1 MTFEEVF
8 FYILAAGAI
17 VSALLV
23 ITRRNPINS
32 VIYLVLNF
40 FFLAALYLTLKAQF
54 IAIIQILVYAGAIM
68 VLFMFV
74 IMLLNLGDDKR
85 LTDRVTWK
93 QIVAI
98 GLSLAFVMQVIY
110 IVGFGEIDGMN
121 TISAK
126 AVEIGTVEYI
136 GKELFSHYVL
146 PIEAISVLIVL
157 AVVGAIVLA
166 KRKLD

>member
-8 FYILAAGAI
+8 FYFLAAGAI

-23 ITRRNPINS
+23 ITRKNPINS
-32 VIYLVLNF
+32 VIFLVLNF

-74 IMLLNLGDDKR
+74 IMLLNLGDEKQ

-98 GLSLAFVMQVIY
+98 GLSLAFVMQVLY
-110 IVGFGEIDGMN
+110 IVGFGETAEME
-121 TISAK
+121 TMSAK
-126 AVEIGTVEYI
+126 AVDIGTVEYI
-136 GKELFSHYVL
+136 GKELFSQYVL
-146 PIEAISVLIVL
+146 PIEAISVLIVA

-166 KRKLD
+166 KRKFE

>member
-1 MTFEEVF
+1 MTVEEVF
-8 FYILAAGAI
+8 FYVLAAGAI

-32 VIYLVLNF
+32 VIFLVLNF

-74 IMLLNLGDDKR
+74 IMLLNLGDEKR

-93 QIVAI
+93 QLVAI
-98 GLSLAFVMQVIY
+98 GLSLAFVLQVLY
-110 IVGFGEIDGMN
+110 IVGFGETADME
-121 TISAK
+121 TMAES

-136 GKELFSHYVL
+136 GKELFSQYVL
-146 PIEAISVLIVL
+146 PIEAISVLIVA

-166 KRKLD
+166 KRKFD

>member
-8 FYILAAGAI
+8 FYTLAAGAVI
-17 VSALLV
+17 SALLV

-32 VIYLVLNF
+32 VIFLVLNF

-74 IMLLNLGDDKR
+74 IMLLNLGDEKS

-98 GLSLAFVMQVIY
+98 GLSLAFVMQILY
-110 IVGFGEIDGMN
+110 IVGFGETADM
-121 TISAK
+121 TAISAD
-126 AVEIGTVEYI
+126 AVNIGTVEYI
-136 GKELFSHYVL
+136 GREMFSHYVL
-146 PIEAISVLIVL
+146 PIEAISVLIVA

-166 KRKLD
+166 KRKFD

>member
-1 MTFEEVF
+1 MTLEEVF
-8 FYILAAGAI
+8 FYFLAAGAI

-32 VIYLVLNF
+32 VIFLVLNF

-74 IMLLNLGDDKR
+74 IMLLNLGDEKR

-98 GLSLAFVMQVIY
+98 GLSLAFVMQVLY
-110 IVGFGEIDGMN
+110 IVGFGETADMK
-121 TISAK
+121 TMSAK
-126 AVEIGTVEYI
+126 AVDIGTVENI
-136 GKELFSHYVL
+136 GMELFSYYVL
-146 PIEAISVLIVL
+146 PIEAISVLLVA

-166 KRKLD
+166 KRKFD

>member
-1 MTFEEVF
+1 MTFAEVL

-17 VSALLV
+17 ISGLLV

-74 IMLLNLGDDKR
+74 IMLLNLGDEKR
-85 LTDRVTWK
+85 LTDRVSWK

-98 GLSLAFVMQVIY
+98 GLSLAFVMQVLY
-110 IVGFGEIDGMN
+110 IVGFGETADY
-121 TISAK
+121 TELAAD
-126 AVEIGTVEYI
+126 AVSIGTVEYI
-136 GKELFSHYVL
+136 GKELFSRYVL
-146 PIEAISVLIVL
+146 PIEAVSVLLVA
-157 AVVGAIVLA
+157 AVVSAVVLA

>member
-1 MTFEEVF
+1 MTLEEVF
-8 FYILAAGAI
+8 FYFLAAGAI

-32 VIYLVLNF
+32 VIFLVLNF

-54 IAIIQILVYAGAIM
+54 ISIIQILVYAGAIM

-74 IMLLNLGDDKR
+74 IMLLNLGDEKR

-98 GLSLAFVMQVIY
+98 GLSLAFVMQVLY
-110 IVGFGEIDGMN
+110 IVGFGETADMK
-121 TISAK
+121 TMSAK
-126 AVEIGTVEYI
+126 AVDIGTVENI
-136 GKELFSHYVL
+136 GMELFSYYVL
-146 PIEAISVLIVL
+146 PIEAISVLLVA

-166 KRKLD
+166 KRKFD

>member
-8 FYILAAGAI
+8 FYTLAAGAI
-17 VSALLV
+17 ISALLV

-32 VIYLVLNF
+32 VIFLVLNF
-40 FFLAALYLTLKAQF
+40 FFLATLYLTLKAQF

-74 IMLLNLGDDKR
+74 IMLLNLGDEKR

-98 GLSLAFVMQVIY
+98 GLSLAFVMQVLY
-110 IVGFGEIDGMN
+110 IVGFGETADMT
-121 TISAK
+121 TISAD
-126 AVEIGTVEYI
+126 AVNIGTVEYI
-136 GKELFSHYVL
+136 GRELFSRYVL
-146 PIEAISVLIVL
+146 PIEAISVMIVA

-166 KRKLD
+166 KRKFE

>member
-8 FYILAAGAI
+8 FYFLAAGAI

-32 VIYLVLNF
+32 VIFLVLNF

-74 IMLLNLGDDKR
+74 IMLLNLGDEKR

-93 QIVAI
+93 QFVAI
-98 GLSLAFVMQVIY
+98 GLSLAFVMQVLY
-110 IVGFGEIDGMN
+110 IVGFGETAEMK
-121 TISAK
+121 TMSAK
-126 AVEIGTVEYI
+126 AVDIGTVEYI
-136 GKELFSHYVL
+136 GKELFSYYVL
-146 PIEAISVLIVL
+146 PIEAISVLIVA

-166 KRKLD
+166 KRKFD

>member
-8 FYILAAGAI
+8 FYFLAAGAI

-23 ITRRNPINS
+23 ITRKNPINS
-32 VIYLVLNF
+32 VIFLVLNF

-74 IMLLNLGDDKR
+74 IMLLNLGDEKR

-98 GLSLAFVMQVIY
+98 GLSLAFVMQVLY
-110 IVGFGEIDGMN
+110 IVGFGETAEME
-121 TISAK
+121 TMSAK
-126 AVEIGTVEYI
+126 AVDIGTVEYI
-136 GKELFSHYVL
+136 GKELFSQYVL
-146 PIEAISVLIVL
+146 PIEAISVLIVA

-166 KRKLD
+166 KRKFE

>member
-1 MTFEEVF
+1 MTLEEVF
-8 FYILAAGAI
+8 FYFLAAGAI

-74 IMLLNLGDDKR
+74 IMLLNLGDEKR

-98 GLSLAFVMQVIY
+98 GLSLAFVMQVLY
-110 IVGFGEIDGMN
+110 IVGFGETADMK
-121 TISAK
+121 TISAQ
-126 AVEIGTVEYI
+126 AVDIGTVENI

-146 PIEAISVLIVL
+146 PIEAISVLLVA

-166 KRKLD
+166 KRKFD

>member
-1 MTFEEVF
+1 MTFEEAFV
-8 FYILAAGAI
+8 YILAAGAI

-74 IMLLNLGDDKR
+74 IMLLNLGDEKQLR
-85 LTDRVTWK
+85 DRVTWK
-93 QIVAI
+93 QMVAI

-110 IVGFGEIDGMN
+110 IVGFGETDGMDA
-121 TISAK
+121 ISAK
-126 AVEIGTVEYI
+126 AAEIGTVEYI